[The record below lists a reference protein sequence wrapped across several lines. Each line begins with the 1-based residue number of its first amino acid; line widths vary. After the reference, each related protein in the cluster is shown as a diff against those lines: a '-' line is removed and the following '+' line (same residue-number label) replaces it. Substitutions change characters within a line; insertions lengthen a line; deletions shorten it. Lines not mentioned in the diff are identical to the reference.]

1 MKRSISILLT
11 LTALLALCGC
21 GTSASEASADKDSAA
36 ADTVELAL
44 SQHDSSTSV
53 IGLFLHDWADAVTA
67 ASDGTLEITVYDGA
81 VLAAPADG
89 INALNNGVCDIL
101 WTCLGFFPGQ
111 FPYSEAATMPF
122 NGLTSA
128 VQGAYVMNEAWESIS
143 EVRAEWEA
151 LGLKP
156 LILYTAPAS
165 YLLSTCRIAEPADF
179 AGTTIRSMSGIPT
192 KLLEEMGSTSVV
204 TPSGDI
210 FTSMQKDIIQGT
222 IFDMGGAKG
231 FKLYE
236 VTDYVLATPLFEQVL
251 VLLMTQERYDSL
263 PQEARDALDQYS
275 GLTGALEHAQRY
287 EEESAEYL
295 AEFEAAG
302 RIVYPT
308 DEQNAAFQSVGESVT
323 AYYIEE
329 YEKEYPNYAKVV
341 DQFQTLIDQY
351 AEYAE

>member
-1 MKRSISILLT
+1 MKRKISILLAFAM
-11 LTALLALCGC
+11 LFSLCGC
-21 GTSASEASADKDSAA
+21 GGSASDGSAA
-36 ADTVELAL
+36 TETIALKL
-44 SQHDSSTSV
+44 SQHDSSSSV
-53 IGLFLHDWADAVTA
+53 IGLFLHDWADAVTN
-67 ASDGTLEITVYDGA
+67 ASNGTLEVTVYDGA
-81 VLAAPADG
+81 VLTAPADG

-101 WTCLGFFPGQ
+101 WTCLGFFPSQ

-122 NGLTSA
+122 NGLTNA
-128 VQGAYVMNEAWESIS
+128 VQGAYVMNEAWESIP

-151 LGLKP
+151 KGLKP
-156 LILYTAPAS
+156 LIFYTAPAS

-236 VTDYVLATPLFEQVL
+236 VTNYVLATPLFEQVI

-263 PQEARDALDQYS
+263 PQEAKDAIDEYS

-287 EEESAEYL
+287 EEDSAEYL
-295 AEFEAAG
+295 AEFEAAD

-308 DEQNAAFQSVGESVT
+308 EEQNAAFQEVGDSVIS
-323 AYYIEE
+323 YYIEE
-329 YEKEYPNYAKVV
+329 YEKEYPNYSNVV
-341 DQFQTLIDQY
+341 EQFQELIDQY
-351 AEYAE
+351 AQDED